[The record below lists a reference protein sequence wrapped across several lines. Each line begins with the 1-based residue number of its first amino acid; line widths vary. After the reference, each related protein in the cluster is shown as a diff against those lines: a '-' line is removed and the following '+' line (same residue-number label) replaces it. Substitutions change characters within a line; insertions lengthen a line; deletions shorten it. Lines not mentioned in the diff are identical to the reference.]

1 MFSSHS
7 THRCDARVNAGMTL
21 HTFDLLFIP
30 EPAQVSGGLAAL
42 GDAGQ
47 SDVVSL
53 HGGLCQAIDL
63 WLLWHT
69 WRMENGDHSDGRTN
83 SCAAGC
89 HYTTIILVCLIG
101 NHPPPNFPTCRE
113 IREQTTEI
121 HQAATCSTVH
131 HRRFVLAH
139 GWVDFFF
146 LTTGSFPASLLG
158 QTKL

>member
-7 THRCDARVNAGMTL
+7 THRCDAGVNAGMTL

-69 WRMENGDHSDGRTN
+69 WRMEKEITAMAELIHAQQGV
-83 SCAAGC
+83 
-89 HYTTIILVCLIG
+89 II
-101 NHPPPNFPTCRE
+101 
-113 IREQTTEI
+113 Q
-121 HQAATCSTVH
+121 Q
-131 HRRFVLAH
+131 
-139 GWVDFFF
+139 
-146 LTTGSFPASLLG
+146 
-158 QTKL
+158 